1 MLWDSAATL
10 LTHPA
15 LPLIL
20 PIAQVLGRGSED
32 ERARNLTAVLD
43 GYFAKGGHH
52 INV

>member
-1 MLWDSAATL
+1 MLAAYMLTNVCCCCCL
-10 LTHPA
+10 LYM
-15 LPLIL
+15 
-20 PIAQVLGRGSED
+20 QVLGRGSED

>member
-1 MLWDSAATL
+1 L
-10 LTHPA
+10 LLPVFLCTCA
-15 LPLIL
+15 L
-20 PIAQVLGRGSED
+20 QVLGRGSED